1 MIVTE
6 QARIKGGYVAYVRL
20 RVGGSDSYFAECGC
34 RAENDSQLE
43 KT

>member
-1 MIVTE
+1 MIATE
-6 QARIKGGYVAYVRL
+6 RARIKRDYVTYVQL